1 MAKAHWGKSTTLTV
15 LVLIGIL
22 LTVFSIQI
30 GVDPSYKN
38 MATDSGVFAYCGK
51 VILEGGLMYR
61 DCWDNKPP
69 GVYYLNAAAIL
80 LGGDNPFSIW
90 LFQAVWLT
98 IAIQVYFLILRKI
111 WGLGLATLAA
121 FMLIF
126 WVLYPDIFEG
136 GNFTETYAILP
147 VVLSIGAFW
156 AYLRT
161 GKNFWLAG
169 LGLLLA
175 AGFLLK
181 PTYISM
187 GLAAAGVIFYRDL
200 RNRNYRPLIRKFL
213 LFSFSALVPLVLV
226 SLYWVFQRDFYEL
239 WFAVFKHNIGYVE
252 SGFSIRSLY
261 GTVRLFLVNQPMA
274 SLSALVILSYSV
286 FIYQHGHVLLTS
298 RKPAEVD
305 PGMAGDGRAE
315 KRLALVWWQ
324 AGLGLAMLLD
334 LVFLSASGKN
344 FGHYLQVMLPVMVAS
359 VLYLFDLLIRSLR
372 EKPTD
377 RHLLVIACS
386 GMLVLLLAGLVEIA
400 AKEAPNVAEL
410 KAFWQ
415 TPNLTHYQ
423 PNELEQTIIDQ
434 SQPSD
439 SVLIWGGH
447 PSMNF
452 LTGRRSP
459 TRYIFLQHLFTPT
472 PAGQNGFTEFFQDL
486 RSDPPALIVAQPDSS
501 AGLPFFGNPDE
512 SICPGCDQ
520 DTWQKMLE
528 FKRYVEANY
537 QVTTSI
543 WDWVIYSRVQQ

>member
-1 MAKAHWGKSTTLTV
+1 MGKARWGRSSTLTV

-51 VILEGGLMYR
+51 VIIEGGLMYR

-80 LGGDNPFSIW
+80 LGGANPFSIW

-98 IAIQVYFLILRKI
+98 IAIQAYFLILRKI

-121 FMLIF
+121 FMLIL

-147 VVLSIGAFW
+147 VVLSMGAYW

-161 GKNFWLAG
+161 GKNYWVAV
-169 LGLLLA
+169 LGLLVA

-187 GLAAAGVIFYRDL
+187 GLAAAVVIFYRDL
-200 RNRNYRPLIRKFL
+200 RSRNYRPLIRKFL
-213 LFSFSALVPLVLV
+213 LFSISTLLPLVLV
-226 SLYWVFQRDFYEL
+226 SLYWIFQRDFYEL

-252 SGFSIRSLY
+252 SGFSFRSLY
-261 GTVRLFLVNQPMA
+261 GTARLFLINQPMA
-274 SLSALVILSYSV
+274 SLSALVIMSYSI
-286 FIYQHGHVLLTS
+286 FLFQHGRDLLLM
-298 RKPAEVD
+298 RKPAETNSSI
-305 PGMAGDGRAE
+305 PGEGRMD
-315 KRLALVWWQ
+315 RHPALVWWQ

-334 LVFLSASGKN
+334 LTFLAASGKK
-344 FGHYLQVMLPVMVAS
+344 FGHYLQVMLPVMIAS
-359 VLYLFDLLIRSLR
+359 VLYLFDMLVRSIR
-372 EKPTD
+372 EKSED
-377 RHLLVIACS
+377 RRLLVIACS
-386 GMLVLLLAGLVEIA
+386 AVLILFLAGLVEIA
-400 AKEAPNVAEL
+400 GKATPSMVEL

-415 TPNLTHYQ
+415 TPSLTQYQ
-423 PNELEQTIIDQ
+423 PNELEQTIIDN

-439 SVLIWGGH
+439 AVLIWGGH

-452 LTGRRSP
+452 LTARRSP
-459 TRYIFLQHLFTPT
+459 TRYIFLQHLFSPT
-472 PAGQNGFTEFFQDL
+472 PAGQNGFNEFFQDL
-486 RSDPPALIVAQPDSS
+486 RTYPPALIVAQPDSS

-512 SICPGCDQ
+512 SICPACDQ
-520 DTWQKMLE
+520 DARQEMLE
-528 FKRYVEANY
+528 FKHYVEANY
-537 QVTTSI
+537 QLITSI
-543 WDWVIYSRVQQ
+543 WDWVVYGRVEQ